1 MPTDTVITGAGSY
14 KPTPQQ
20 VARIKSFLQTVP
32 VKNIPDTVVVIP
44 KETFHDTIKKA
55 MSGAGDTDW
64 AVSNVPGKR
73 IYVNSAIFD
82 QKHPNSHYQG
92 QQFPEFVLAHELSHF
107 NDKDNP
113 AVQETQEIMATQAGK
128 PNPFD
133 LRGQDLLSKWTKQN
147 GPTYSQLEQQVA
159 SNQGRLQ
166 PVSAPIAMQLT
177 APVPNEFR
185 RAPYSLVKTLK
196 AQ

>member
-1 MPTDTVITGAGSY
+1 MPDTVVVGAGSY

-32 VKNIPDTVVVIP
+32 VKNIPDTIVVLP
-44 KETFHDTIKKA
+44 KENFHNTIKKA

-73 IYVNSAIFD
+73 IYINSAVFD
-82 QKHPNSHYQG
+82 EKHPNSHYQG

-113 AVQETQEIMATQAGK
+113 ATQETQEIMATKAGK

-133 LRGQDLLSKWTKQN
+133 LRGQDLLSKWAKQN
-147 GPTYSQLEQQVA
+147 GPVYSELQQQVA
-159 SNQGRLQ
+159 TAQGQTQ
-166 PVSAPIAMQLT
+166 PVSAPIAT
-177 APVPNEFR
+177 ALRQPTNEFSNI
-185 RAPYSLVKTLK
+185 PYSAARAARL
-196 AQ
+196 Q